1 VVASRL
7 RSFDGRGD
15 RGRQARLR
23 QIGSRIATRLI
34 ARWRGDDRPQAWF
47 TYHLHH
53 KAPDYLG
60 PVVSRAL
67 GIPYVVAEG
76 STAPHQRHGPWA
88 DGHEDALA
96 ALRAADSVLF
106 LNPADVPAVR
116 KARSPDAPVT
126 MLAPF
131 IDVAQFA
138 GAGKA
143 PADEARTGT
152 PRLVSVAMMRDGAK
166 LASYRA
172 LAAALARIAG
182 TSWELTIVGDG
193 PAREAVAAAFHG
205 LSDRVSF
212 AGARSAP
219 VVALQ
224 LKASDV
230 YVWPAIDE
238 AIGIA
243 FLEAQACAVP
253 VIGADTP
260 GVAAVVADGRTGI
273 LVPPG
278 NVDRLAAAIRTL
290 ILDPALRRRM
300 GANAFDYVREH
311 HDIATA
317 ATRLDAILRD
327 VVRRHRVARAETTC

>member
-1 VVASRL
+1 M
-7 RSFDGRGD
+7 
-15 RGRQARLR
+15 
-23 QIGSRIATRLI
+23 
-34 ARWRGDDRPQAWF
+34 RWRRFARPIA
-47 TYHLHH
+47 
-53 KAPDYLG
+53 
-60 PVVSRAL
+60 
-67 GIPYVVAEG
+67 
-76 STAPHQRHGPWA
+76 
-88 DGHEDALA
+88 
-96 ALRAADSVLF
+96 VLF

-116 KARSPDAPVT
+116 KARSPGAAMA

-138 GAGKA
+138 GGRQS
-143 PADEARTGT
+143 ADRRGANGDA
-152 PRLVSVAMMRDGAK
+152 RLVSVAMMRDGAK

-172 LAAALARIAG
+172 LAAALARLAD

-193 PAREAVAAAFHG
+193 PAREAVVAAFHG

-212 AGARSAP
+212 VGARSAP
-219 VVALQ
+219 EVAAQ
-224 LKASDV
+224 LEASDV

-243 FLEAQACAVP
+243 FLEAQACGVP

-260 GVAAVVADGRTGI
+260 GVAAVVADGRTGV

-278 NVDRLAAAIRTL
+278 NVDRLAAALRAL

-327 VVRRHRVARAETTC
+327 VVRRHRVTRAETTC